1 MTDEWMVEEVSTH
14 LYGYLKEGTVHV
26 DSVFH
31 KASPSIDRL
40 EDLLKL
46 RFIKSRRTIAFMKAL
61 EHELS
66 SIKSSTDSRTSENYF
81 EVRGEVMWQETIQR
95 RLETNPKDTFRF
107 VTRETERTFQT
118 DENLVLKELL
128 IKLHHYCFEDPFLA
142 IFRVRPWYEEVME
155 SRGFVEQGLFHN
167 VYVSR
172 VEWRNVSNRTIE
184 KTKSHRKRIY
194 REAAHLLS
202 NIRKTE
208 RGEFSPEELHEVLHE
223 FFIVPSNKD
232 VLFELYW
239 IVQLIKQQQHVTYH
253 LMDRTRS
260 KVASWTDGGY
270 DFHLYHDSTGS
281 NRVKFHIHS
290 DELKESTNPYLI
302 QETKSFQQYNDLA
315 KTFFN
320 QDKSLSYWRGRPDIL
335 VEKVESGANRLVEV
349 TIGEI
354 KNTQSIQYASKGLS
368 ELLTYIHLIKEENG
382 RYLMGKEIQV
392 KGLLCIGAIELHQ
405 VEKDNIKVVS
415 LLQNQLV

>member
-1 MTDEWMVEEVSTH
+1 MTDERMVEEVSAH

-31 KASPSIDRL
+31 KAHPTIDRL

-46 RFIKSRRTIAFMKAL
+46 RFIKNERTVAFMQAL

-66 SIKSSTDSRTSENYF
+66 SIKSSTDSRMIETYF
-81 EVRGEVMWQETIQR
+81 EVRGEVMWQETSQR
-95 RLETNPKDTFRF
+95 RLETNPQDRFRF

-118 DENLVLKELL
+118 DENLILKELL
-128 IKLHHYCFEDPFLA
+128 LKMHYYCFEDPFLS
-142 IFRVRPWYEEVME
+142 IFQGRPWYEEVME
-155 SRGFVEQGLFHN
+155 SREVVEKGLFHN

-172 VEWRNVSNRTIE
+172 IKRRNVSNRTIE

-194 REAAHLLS
+194 REAAQLLS
-202 NIRKTE
+202 SIRKAE
-208 RGEFSPEELHEVLHE
+208 RGEFSSEELHEVLHE
-223 FFIVPSNKD
+223 FFIMPSNKD

-239 IVQLIKQQQHVTYH
+239 IVQIIKQQEDVTYH
-253 LMDRTRS
+253 LMDGTSS
-260 KVASWTDGGY
+260 KIASWTDGEH
-270 DFHLYHDSTGS
+270 DLHLYHDSTGS

-290 DELKESTNPYLI
+290 DELKESANPYLI

-335 VEKVESGANRLVEV
+335 LEKVETKTNRLIEV

-368 ELLTYIHLIKEENG
+368 ELLTYIHFIKEENG
-382 RYLMGKEIQV
+382 RYLMGEEVEV
-392 KGLLCIGAIELHQ
+392 KGLLCVGAMKLHQ
-405 VEKDNIKVVS
+405 VEKDNIKVFS
-415 LLQNQLV
+415 LPQN

>member
-1 MTDEWMVEEVSTH
+1 MVEEVSTH

-31 KASPSIDRL
+31 KANPTIDRL

-46 RFIKSRRTIAFMKAL
+46 RFIKNERTVAFMQAL

-66 SIKSSTDSRTSENYF
+66 SIKSSTDSRMIETYF
-81 EVRGEVMWQETIQR
+81 EVRGEVMWQETSQR
-95 RLETNPKDTFRF
+95 RLETNPQDRFRF

-128 IKLHHYCFEDPFLA
+128 LKMHHYCFEDPFLS
-142 IFRVRPWYEEVME
+142 IFQGRPWYEEVME
-155 SRGFVEQGLFHN
+155 SREVVEKGLFHN

-172 VEWRNVSNRTIE
+172 IKRRNVSNRTIE

-194 REAAHLLS
+194 REAAQLLS
-202 NIRKTE
+202 SIRKAE
-208 RGEFSPEELHEVLHE
+208 RGEFSSEELHEVLHE
-223 FFIVPSNKD
+223 FFIMPSNKD

-239 IVQLIKQQQHVTYH
+239 IVQIIKQQEDVTYH
-253 LMDRTRS
+253 LMDGTSS
-260 KVASWTDGGY
+260 KIASWTDGEH
-270 DFHLYHDSTGS
+270 DLHLYHDSTGS

-290 DELKESTNPYLI
+290 DELKESANPYLI

-335 VEKVESGANRLVEV
+335 LEKVETKTNRLIEV

-368 ELLTYIHLIKEENG
+368 ELLTYIHFIKEENG
-382 RYLMGKEIQV
+382 RYLMGEEVEV
-392 KGLLCIGAIELHQ
+392 KGLLCVGAMKLHQ
-405 VEKDNIKVVS
+405 VEKDNIKVFS
-415 LLQNQLV
+415 LPQN